1 MAVLFLFL
9 SVLEDCV
16 YMVRITFVMNRIFRY
31 FGLSGNS
38 FIPILIS
45 SGCGVPEIM
54 ASKTIEQ
61 DNDRRLTIVT
71 ATFRIYREF
80 VYCSAN
86 VFRGNCGSTGVSDYS

>member
-71 ATFRIYREF
+71 ATLIP
-80 VYCSAN
+80 
-86 VFRGNCGSTGVSDYS
+86 CGAKLPVIVLIGGCHRR